1 MTPWI
6 ARSWLAEAV
15 GCPVY
20 ELELVEERT
29 GDQEIHATYRRAT
42 QPFATLTGTLV
53 DPGPGRQ
60 GIWMIDAELEDGRR
74 FSADVR
80 AGRRILL

>member
-1 MTPWI
+1 V
-6 ARSWLAEAV
+6 V
-15 GCPVY
+15 GCPFDD
-20 ELELVEERT
+20 LELVDERT